1 MSVDELLTAPPQRH
15 QEPVRSM
22 KSLATRTRRC
32 SSRSPDSSAA
42 RLRSDLGAKEVKLT
56 AHCTEFREVLGGL
69 RVGGASSAPGDHF
82 RKVVELT
89 EWAPKALMSESE
101 LRKYSTIDGS
111 LQQDGEALQVFFG
124 VFKARCRGE
133 AAVPGEPQRWPETI
147 ESRDFCISSGEAP
160 CKPWTKRSMRSRSP
174 VGAYYMAIR
183 CHTDWLK
190 LPSKAWKRI

>member
-22 KSLATRTRRC
+22 KSLAMASKSLSRTRRC
-32 SSRSPDSSAA
+32 SLRSPDSSAA

-89 EWAPKALMSESE
+89 EWA
-101 LRKYSTIDGS
+101 
-111 LQQDGEALQVFFG
+111 Q
-124 VFKARCRGE
+124 
-133 AAVPGEPQRWPETI
+133 
-147 ESRDFCISSGEAP
+147 
-160 CKPWTKRSMRSRSP
+160 KR
-174 VGAYYMAIR
+174 
-183 CHTDWLK
+183 H
-190 LPSKAWKRI
+190 